1 LENAADLSLL
11 SQEEPRGAM
20 GSLDPEVLQVFERIR
35 TSLEEEPKH
44 LPNWPEGVRGAPNEI
59 LRSALFTVRNR
70 NQARQYLKDV
80 NVVVV
85 GEGQI
90 RYRGEE
96 LRQDDEMVW
105 LHLLHLAKGTAL
117 GSSVTFTPYAFLKG
131 IGWPIKGQ
139 SYERLKT
146 SIIRMVAT
154 AVQVSSKRLGVRLA
168 VSMIHKFESEDS
180 VTRVPLKRWRIWVAP
195 EMRLLFAEDSVTRV
209 HWEQRK
215 TLPSG
220 IASKLHGYWSTHQ
233 KPYPVKVETL
243 LRLCG
248 SEMSPKNFKQQ
259 TVEALE
265 ALVNVGFLQGWE
277 IVNDLVTIRRA

>member
-1 LENAADLSLL
+1 MLITGNG
-11 SQEEPRGAM
+11 PRSGLN
-20 GSLDPEVLQVFERIR
+20 SLDPEVLEAFERIR
-35 TSLEEEPKH
+35 ASIEEGPKH
-44 LPNWPEGVRGAPNEI
+44 LPDWPEGVRGAPNEI

-96 LRQDDEMVW
+96 LRQDDELVW

-117 GSSVTFTPYAFLKG
+117 GSGVTFTPYAFLKG
-131 IGWPIKGQ
+131 VGWPIKGQ

-146 SIIRMVAT
+146 CIIRMVAT
-154 AVQVSSKRLGVRLA
+154 AIQVSSKRLGIQVT
-168 VSMIHKFESEDS
+168 VSMIHRFECEDS
-180 VTRVPLKRWRIWVAP
+180 VTRIPLKRWQIWVAP
-195 EMRLLFAEDSVTRV
+195 EMRLLFAEDNVTRV

-215 TLPSG
+215 ALPSG

-243 LRLCG
+243 QRLCG
-248 SEMSPKNFKQQ
+248 SEMPPKNFKQQ

-265 ALVNVGFLQGWE
+265 ALVEVGFLHGWE